1 VDESEEEEVEREEEA
16 AEEESQPSEDLEEI
30 EGEIDEA
37 GETKVTKNGD
47 LLGGTISDR

>member
-1 VDESEEEEVEREEEA
+1 MDESEEEEVEREEEA